1 VISLS
6 KTLYELIKTT
16 TWYEVED
23 MLKEFYPDEDHVFFK
38 LEYWKISNI
47 TPKETDYQI
56 ELDLQLFSEPN
67 EEVSS
72 EDFYYEVDEDQPYNL
87 ITDEMWSIY
96 LNFSL
101 SEKSLAEIPAEEILA
116 HILFEILAGDIEQL
130 MV

>member
-6 KTLYELIKTT
+6 KTLYELIKST
-16 TWYEVED
+16 TWYEVEN
-23 MLKEFYPDEDHVFFK
+23 MLKEYYPDEDHVFFK
-38 LEYWKISNI
+38 LQYWKISNI
-47 TPKETDYQI
+47 TPKETDYKI
-56 ELDLQLFSEPN
+56 ELDLRLFSEPN

-96 LNFSL
+96 LNFLL
-101 SEKSLAEIPAEEILA
+101 SEKSLAEIPAEELLA

-130 MV
+130 MI

>member
-1 VISLS
+1 MISLS